1 MKLLFEGNPIAE
13 LTNVFEHQR
22 TWFADYCLC
31 SALPSRV
38 ESFITF
44 SREKL
49 SANDF
54 EESDLLKFAEYI
66 DSGDWVIQ
74 TGESTTHLDGAPLFN
89 GSDVSWVVR
98 HLY

>member
-13 LTNVFEHQR
+13 LTNAFEHQG
-22 TWFADYCLC
+22 TWFADYLLC
-31 SALPSRV
+31 PALPPGV

-49 SANDF
+49 SVDAF
-54 EESDLLKFAEYI
+54 EESDLQRFAEYI

-74 TGESTTHLDGAPLFN
+74 TGGSTTHLDGAPLFN
-89 GSDVSWVVR
+89 DSDVSWVV
-98 HLY
+98 